1 MGRRALSFRERPKGR
16 AKNLMRRQ
24 RVALDLC
31 GAVRAGPRGN
41 PEIPR
46 LRLGMTEGG
55 KQRAGRS
62 AGECA
67 TYERKKGA
75 SPARND
81 KERKKMAGGKQPVQ
95 LGCRSG

>member
-41 PEIPR
+41 QEIPR
-46 LRLGMTEGG
+46 LRLGMTEREKPLAGG
-55 KQRAGRS
+55 S
-62 AGECA
+62 AGQYA
-67 TYERKKGA
+67 MYERKGGA

-81 KERKKMAGGKQPVQ
+81 KERKKMAGGN
-95 LGCRSG
+95 RRYN